1 MLSGDGSCT
10 ADSIWRFSWRM
21 LMTALVYEAM
31 REGCSCAKRC
41 FSPSISLHR
50 RQIQSPTS
58 SHSQL
63 MYDRG
68 TMQWLWL
75 NSAHISHFR
84 GSDKSN
90 CLHIEQNMMDIVD
103 IRWCLFSVCYCA
115 RPLCRFVFCSAYVKC
130 HASCSSVLMEIHSS
144 SSSSYFCMFI
154 YVILVVVGFSCRRW
168 PIRVDICI
176 YCYSLGVMSRAM
188 MFHCLLS
195 GVIFHVEQFKSFNSI
210 YFRTAHASDAT
221 EWLNDI
227 DDDVS
232 RLWRIQFAHCGE
244 ALLDWHSSTVCG
256 PPQNLHIGEY
266 VQCTSYMFFLCV
278 HISNMNCIAKC
289 RHIRWDVFG
298 RQSCTHLML
307 HLSFWTLV
315 GATDAWH

>member
-188 MFHCLLS
+188 TFHCLLS
-195 GVIFHVEQFKSFNSI
+195 GVIFHIEQFKSFNSI
-210 YFRTAHASDAT
+210 YTHGTCIRCNWMIERYRRWCFSIVAYTICA
-221 EWLNDI
+221 
-227 DDDVS
+227 
-232 RLWRIQFAHCGE
+232 LWRGIAWLTLFDRVRTTTEFTYWWIRTCSFYVSIPPTWFALQSVDIFDE
-244 ALLDWHSSTVCG
+244 
-256 PPQNLHIGEY
+256 
-266 VQCTSYMFFLCV
+266 TSLGV
-278 HISNMNCIAKC
+278 S
-289 RHIRWDVFG
+289 
-298 RQSCTHLML
+298 
-307 HLSFWTLV
+307 LV
-315 GATDAWH
+315 RI